1 MADVPMAAGGP
12 PAWRGLR
19 VVSNQQLDAQQQVED
34 EARRRQEDDS
44 RPNQQQYVGLA
55 GYIRTQWNMMVRH
68 RNTIAGWSDRLLD
81 ALRTF
86 NGQYNPAKLA
96 EIRKFGGSEVYC
108 RLVAAKCRGA
118 SSLLRDVYLGADR
131 PWGLGPPDDPDIPPE
146 IINQIQQLIRT
157 EVGTMMEAGQ
167 PPPPEKVKQRAFDL
181 LEAAREAAKKHAAEQ
196 ARVAEDKIDELL
208 TEGGFYKALAEF
220 LTDIPLFPLACIKG
234 PTVRMV
240 GQVTWQGNKPIQSF
254 IPKLWWERLSPFDV
268 WMTPGVADVEDAQI
282 VERFRIT
289 RVDLNDLLDLPGY
302 NKQNIR
308 LVLEFYGMQG
318 ITDDW
323 DTTDAS
329 RAVMESR
336 ENPTMNES
344 NMLTGLMFTGNVQG
358 RMLLDYG
365 FSEQEIP
372 DELRDYSVQAWL
384 IGNYLIKVQLNP
396 SPRRRHNYYITSWEK
411 VPGTPIGNGLPD
423 ILSDLQEVMNATLRA
438 LVNNM
443 SVSSGPQVVI
453 NDDRLAGL
461 ENSDELYPWKRWH
474 VTNPTVSGNQEQA
487 VNFFQPQMN
496 AQELLGV
503 FNAFYGLS
511 DDISAIPKY
520 LAGNSPG
527 GGAGRTAS
535 GLAMLMG
542 NASKLLQTVCANID
556 RDVMSPNLQN
566 TLDMI
571 LLTDQTGMLTGQEEI
586 VPKGVVVAMQ
596 KETMRARQLE
606 FLQITANPIDMQI
619 IGPKGRAAV
628 LRSVSSTIGLDG
640 EEIVPSEEQM
650 DTQQQ
655 AAQSLA
661 AQGGVPGHAQGPTQ
675 PPGGAGGPGGAQPG
689 PPSGP
694 PSGPPAAAGGPPG
707 VPPNPQAN
715 PPPGPS
721 QDKGPRANLFVKRP
735 GVAVQ

>member
-1 MADVPMAAGGP
+1 MADLQMGSGAP

-19 VVSNQQLDAQQQVED
+19 VVSNDQMDAQQAIED
-34 EARRRQEDDS
+34 QAKRTAEDQ
-44 RPNQQQYVGLA
+44 RPNQQQYVGLS

-68 RNTIAGWSDRLLD
+68 RNTIAGWSDRLL
-81 ALRTF
+81 AAMRAF
-86 NGQYNPAKLA
+86 NGQYDASKLA
-96 EIRKFGGSEVYC
+96 EIRRFGGSEVYC
-108 RLVAAKCRGA
+108 RLIAAKCRGA

-131 PWGLGPPDDPDIPPE
+131 PWALGPPEDPDVSDE
-146 IINQIQQLIRT
+146 VLQAVQTLVKT
-157 EVGTMMEAGQ
+157 EVLTLMDAAQQGAGQ
-167 PPPPEKVKQRAFDL
+167 PPSPSMVKERSLTL
-181 LEAAREAAKKHAAEQ
+181 LDAAREAAKKKATHQ
-196 ARVAEDKIDELL
+196 CRIAEDKVDELL

-240 GQVTWQGNKPIQSF
+240 TQVSWVNGRPIQKQT
-254 IPKLWWERLSPFDV
+254 PKLWWERISPFDI
-268 WMTPGVADVEDAQI
+268 WMTPGVSDVEDAQI

-289 RVDLNDLLDLPGY
+289 RTDLNDLLDLPGY
-302 NKQNIR
+302 NKDNIR
-308 LVLEFYGMQG
+308 YILEFYGMQG

-329 RAVMESR
+329 RAIMESR
-336 ENPTMNES
+336 ENPVMNES

-358 RMLLDYG
+358 RMLRDYG
-365 FSEQEIP
+365 FGPDEIP

-396 SPRRRHNYYITSWEK
+396 SPRRRHNYYVTSWEK

-423 ILSDLQEVMNATLRA
+423 IISDMQEVMNATLRS

-443 SVSSGPQVVI
+443 SIASGPQVVI
-453 NDDRLAGL
+453 NDDRMSGQ

-474 VTNPTVSGNQEQA
+474 ATNPTVSGTQEKP
-487 VNFFQPQMN
+487 VDFFQPQMN

-503 FNAFYGLS
+503 FNAFYGLA

-520 LAGNSPG
+520 LSGNSPG

-556 RDVMSPNLQN
+556 RDVMTPNLQN

-571 LLTDQTGMLTGQEEI
+571 LLTDTTGLLTGQEEV
-586 VPKGVVVAMQ
+586 VPKGVNVAMQ

-606 FLQITANPIDMQI
+606 FLQVTANPIDLQI
-619 IGPKGRAAV
+619 IGPKGRANV
-628 LRSVSSTIGLDG
+628 LRAVSSTIGLDG
-640 EEIVPSEEQM
+640 EEIVPTEEAL
-650 DTQQQ
+650 DQQQ
-655 AAQSLA
+655 KTAQDQAAA
-661 AQGGVPGHAQGPTQ
+661 GGVPGHAQGPPQ
-675 PPGGAGGPGGAQPG
+675 PPGAGGPGGQQQPQPPG
-689 PPSGP
+689 P
-694 PSGPPAAAGGPPG
+694 
-707 VPPNPQAN
+707 PPNPQAN

-721 QDKGPRANLFVKRP
+721 QDTGPRANLFVRRP
-735 GVAVQ
+735 GVG

>member
-1 MADVPMAAGGP
+1 MADLTMAGGP
-12 PAWRGLR
+12 AAGAPPLYRGLR
-19 VVSNQQLDAQQQVED
+19 VVSNDQLDAVQQAEN
-34 EARRRQEDDS
+34 EARRQLEDDQ

-55 GYIRTQWNMMVRH
+55 GYVRVQWNMMVRH
-68 RNTIAGWSDRLLD
+68 RNTIAGWSDRLLQ
-81 ALRTF
+81 AFRAF
-86 NGQYNPAKLA
+86 NGQYDPQKLA
-96 EIRKFGGSEVYC
+96 EIRRFGGSEVYC
-108 RLVAAKCRGA
+108 RLIAAKCRGA

-131 PWGLGPPDDPDIPPE
+131 PWGLGPPDDPDIPQE
-146 IINQIQQLIRT
+146 VLDNVQALIKT
-157 EVGTMMEAGQ
+157 EVMTLMQAAEQGLGQ
-167 PPPPEKVKQRAFDL
+167 PPQPAVVKERAFSL
-181 LEAAREAAKKHAAEQ
+181 LEAARTAAKKKATKQ
-196 ARVAEDKIDELL
+196 CRIAEDKVDEILS
-208 TEGGFYKALAEF
+208 EGGFYKALAEF

-240 GQVTWQGNKPIQSF
+240 GEIQWINKKPVQRF

-268 WMTPGVADVEDAQI
+268 WMTPGVADIEDAQI

-289 RVDLNDLLDLPGY
+289 RADLNDLLDLPGY
-302 NKQNIR
+302 NKDNIR
-308 LVLEFYGMQG
+308 YILEFYGMQG
-318 ITDDW
+318 LTDDW

-336 ENPTMNES
+336 ENPVMNES
-344 NMLTGLMFTGNVQG
+344 HMLTGLMFTGNVQG
-358 RMLLDYG
+358 RMLREYG
-365 FSEQEIP
+365 FGPDEIP

-423 ILSDLQEVMNATLRA
+423 IISDLQEVMNATLRS

-443 SVSSGPQVVI
+443 SIASGPQVVV
-453 NDDRLAGL
+453 NDDRMSGQ

-474 VTNPTVSGNQEQA
+474 ALNPTVSGVQEPP
-487 VNFFQPQMN
+487 VTFFQPQMN

-520 LAGNSPG
+520 LSGNSPG

-556 RDVMSPNLQN
+556 RDVMVPNLQN

-571 LLTDQTGMLTGQEEI
+571 LLTDTTGLLNGQEQV
-586 VPKGVVVAMQ
+586 VPKGVNVAMQ
-596 KETMRARQLE
+596 KETMRAGQLE
-606 FLQITANPIDMQI
+606 FLQITGNPIDLSI

-628 LRSVSSTIGLDG
+628 LRSVSQTIGLDG
-640 EEIVPSEEQM
+640 EEIVPTEEAL
-650 DTQQQ
+650 DAQQDQAQAQ
-655 AAQSLA
+655 AA
-661 AQGGVPGHAQGPTQ
+661 AQGVPGHVQGPPQ
-675 PPGGAGGPGGAQPG
+675 PAGGRGGAGGSAPPG
-689 PPSGP
+689 PPSAPQG
-694 PSGPPAAAGGPPG
+694 GPPA
-707 VPPNPQAN
+707 NPQAN
-715 PPPGPS
+715 PAPAANE
-721 QDKGPRANLFVKRP
+721 DMGPRTNLFVRRP
-735 GVAVQ
+735 GVG

>member
-1 MADVPMAAGGP
+1 MVDTVMGGPAAGGP
-12 PAWRGLR
+12 PPFRGLR
-19 VVSNQQLDAQQQVED
+19 VVTNGQLDAQQAIED
-34 EARRRQEDDS
+34 QTRRDAEQ

-68 RNTIAGWSDRLLD
+68 RNTIAGWSDRLL
-81 ALRTF
+81 AAMRTF
-86 NGQYNPAKLA
+86 NGQYDPQKLA
-96 EIRKFGGSEVYC
+96 EIRRFGGSEVYC

-118 SSLLRDVYLGADR
+118 SSLLRDVYLGNER
-131 PWGLGPPDDPDIPPE
+131 PWGLDPPDDPDIDPE
-146 IINQIQQLIRT
+146 IIDSIQKLIGT
-157 EVGTMMEAGQ
+157 ELGTLQEAGQ
-167 PPPPEKVKQRAFDL
+167 QITPQMVKQRAMTL
-181 LEAAREAAKKHAAEQ
+181 LEAARDAAKRKAEKQ
-196 ARVAEDKIDELL
+196 TKIAEDKINELL
-208 TEGGFYKALAEF
+208 VEGGFYKALAEF

-234 PTVRMV
+234 PAVRMV
-240 GQVTWQGNKPIQSF
+240 SRIEWQGNKPIQRY
-254 IPKLWWERLSPFDV
+254 IPRLWWERISPFDV

-282 VERFRIT
+282 VERFRMT
-289 RVDLNDLLDLPGY
+289 RADLNDLLDLPGY
-302 NKQNIR
+302 NTDNIR
-308 LVLEFYGMQG
+308 LILQFYGLQG

-344 NMLTGLMFTGNVQG
+344 NMLTGLQFTGNVQG

-365 FSEQEIP
+365 FSNDEIP
-372 DELRDYSVQAWL
+372 DELRDYAIQAWL

-396 SPRRRHNYYITSWEK
+396 SPRRRHNYYISSWEK

-423 ILSDLQEVMNATLRA
+423 IISDLQEVMNATLRS

-443 SVSSGPQVVI
+443 SIASGPQVVV
-453 NDDRLAGL
+453 NDDRLSGQ

-474 VTNPTVSGNQEQA
+474 TTNPTVSGTQEPA
-487 VNFFQPQMN
+487 VSFFNPNMN
-496 AQELLGV
+496 AQELLTV

-520 LAGNSPG
+520 LSGNSPG

-556 RDVMSPNLQN
+556 RDVMVPNLQN
-566 TLDMI
+566 TLDLV
-571 LLTDQTGMLTGQEEI
+571 LLTDTSGMLTGEEDV

-606 FLQITANPIDMQI
+606 FLQLTANPIDLQI

-640 EEIVPSEEQM
+640 DEIVPNEEQL
-650 DTQQQ
+650 DQQQ
-655 AAQSLA
+655 QMAQNAAAQS
-661 AQGGVPGHAQGPTQ
+661 GVPGHAQGPPT
-675 PPGGAGGPGGAQPG
+675 PPQGGGGPSQGG
-689 PPSGP
+689 PPS
-694 PSGPPAAAGGPPG
+694 
-707 VPPNPQAN
+707 NPQAN
-715 PPPGPS
+715 QAPTPN
-721 QDKGPRANLFVKRP
+721 QDMGPRTNLYVRRP
-735 GVAVQ
+735 GVG

>member
-1 MADVPMAAGGP
+1 MADPQAGLGGP

-19 VVSNQQLDAQQQVED
+19 VVSNSQIDAQQQVED
-34 EARRRQEDDS
+34 QAKRTAEDQ
-44 RPNQQQYVGLA
+44 RPNMQQYVGLA

-68 RNTIAGWSDRLLD
+68 RNTIAGWSDRLLS
-81 ALRTF
+81 AMRSF
-86 NGQYNPAKLA
+86 NGVYDPAKLA

-131 PWGLGPPDDPDIPPE
+131 PWGLGPPDDPDIPAE
-146 IINQIQQLIRT
+146 VLSSVQDLIKT
-157 EVGTMMEAGQ
+157 EVMTLMQAGQ
-167 PPPPEKVKQRAFDL
+167 PPQPMVVRERSYSL
-181 LEAAREAAKKHAAEQ
+181 LEAARDAAKKKATDQ
-196 ARVAEDKIDELL
+196 CQVAEDKVDELL
-208 TEGGFYKALAEF
+208 TEGNFYKALAEF
-220 LTDIPLFPLACIKG
+220 LVDIPLFPLACIKG
-234 PTVRMV
+234 PSVRMV
-240 GQVTWQGNKPIQSF
+240 TEVTWQGNKPIQRQV
-254 IPKLWWERLSPFDV
+254 PKLWWERISPFDV
-268 WMTPGVADVEDAQI
+268 WMTPGVTDADDAQI
-282 VERFRIT
+282 VERFRVT

-302 NKQNIR
+302 NQDNIR
-308 LVLEFYGMQG
+308 LILEFYGMQG

-358 RMLLDYG
+358 RMLREYG
-365 FSEQEIP
+365 FTNDQIP

-396 SPRRRHNYYITSWEK
+396 SVRRRHNYYITSWEK

-423 ILSDLQEVMNATLRA
+423 IVSDLQEVMNATLRA

-443 SVSSGPQVVI
+443 SIASGPQVVI
-453 NDDRLAGL
+453 NDDRMSGQ

-474 VTNPTVSGNQEQA
+474 ATNPTVSGTQEKP
-487 VNFFQPQMN
+487 VDFFQPQMN

-520 LAGNSPG
+520 LSGNSPG

-556 RDVMSPNLQN
+556 RDVMTPILQA

-571 LLTDQTGMLTGQEEI
+571 LLTDTSGLLTGQEEV

-596 KETMRARQLE
+596 KETMRARQME
-606 FLQITANPIDMQI
+606 FLQITANPIDLQI

-628 LRSVSSTIGLDG
+628 LRSVSQTIGLDG
-640 EEIVPSEEQM
+640 EEIVPNQ
-650 DTQQQ
+650 DQLDQQQ
-655 AAQSLA
+655 KQASDQAAA
-661 AQGGVPGHAQGPTQ
+661 GGVPGHAQGPPQ
-675 PPGGAGGPGGAQPG
+675 PPGAGGPGGGGQ

-694 PSGPPAAAGGPPG
+694 PS
-707 VPPNPQAN
+707 PQAN
-715 PPPGPS
+715 PAPAPS
-721 QDKGPRANLFVKRP
+721 QDMGPRANLFVRRP
-735 GVAVQ
+735 GVGPPAQG